1 MEGPGVTE
9 WVIRS
14 PPGAGG
20 SVDQVEIR
28 RRRLSD
34 LPECVRVLREVHE
47 ADRYPDRWPEDP
59 QAWLLPDADSWI
71 AVTDG
76 RILGH
81 VSLVD
86 RDDAL
91 WVSRLLVR
99 PGTRGQQ
106 IGELLLEAAR
116 TRGTL
121 MLDVIEHS
129 EHAIRLYERTGW
141 TLIDTRPANWIMA
154 DGTRPVEHIY
164 TSN

>member
-1 MEGPGVTE
+1 M
-9 WVIRS
+9 
-14 PPGAGG
+14 
-20 SVDQVEIR
+20 
-28 RRRLSD
+28 SD
-34 LPECVRVLREVHE
+34 LPGCVQVLREVHE

-76 RILGH
+76 SILGH

-129 EHAIRLYERTGW
+129 QHAIRLYERTGW

-164 TSN
+164 SSN